1 MKNEKL
7 YFISWIRAFST
18 ICIVLCHLCSSSS
31 IGWIIPFGQVFN
43 IGVQIFFFISAF
55 CFGYQGNIINVKEW
69 YLKRLRRIICPYWIF
84 LLIIYGVYF
93 VTNQKIS
100 YINLLS
106 SWIIHEQLKLLMVCN
121 YFCICFKYVL
131 FYKIQ
136 SKKGRLIL
144 SIYKEHFETVK
155 VQRFCY
161 SSCFNSKM
169 CSKVS

>member
-43 IGVQIFFFISAF
+43 IGVQIFFL
-55 CFGYQGNIINVKEW
+55 YQLFALGIK
-69 YLKRLRRIICPYWIF
+69 
-84 LLIIYGVYF
+84 
-93 VTNQKIS
+93 KIS